1 MGKLD
6 FIPSGP
12 LLALVAV
19 PILTTRCNDNTQ
31 KKYMVGNVCFFFFL
45 ASKCDKYD
53 TSLYQHFRS
62 VVADQLVKL
71 VPIIME
77 NIVNINCIFHCLNQP
92 TFQGF
97 VR

>member
-12 LLALVAV
+12 LLALVAL

-31 KKYMVGNVCFFFFL
+31 KNIWWEMFFFFL

>member
-31 KKYMVGNVCFFFFL
+31 KNIWWEMFFFFFL